1 MTKLAIFDVDYTLTK
16 KETLLEFYSFC
27 TKNKISNLKYIPR
40 VIYSGLMFG
49 LNIYDEKKTKQTFLK
64 FIRNMD
70 EDSLKELVHRY
81 YKERLRNI
89 LYKDGIDE
97 LKRLKN
103 EGYMVILV
111 SASPEFY
118 LNELYD
124 IEEVDIIIG
133 TRFEFK
139 DGIFTGKMV
148 GENCKGK
155 EKVKRLEAMLSSKN
169 IVPNYKESMMFSDSL
184 SDKPLLDLVGNP
196 RLINFK
202 KDPKGMKVLNWS

>member
-81 YKERLRNI
+81 YKERLSNI

-155 EKVKRLEAMLSSKN
+155 EKVKRLEAMLSSKK

>member
-155 EKVKRLEAMLSSKN
+155 EKVKRLEAMLSSKK